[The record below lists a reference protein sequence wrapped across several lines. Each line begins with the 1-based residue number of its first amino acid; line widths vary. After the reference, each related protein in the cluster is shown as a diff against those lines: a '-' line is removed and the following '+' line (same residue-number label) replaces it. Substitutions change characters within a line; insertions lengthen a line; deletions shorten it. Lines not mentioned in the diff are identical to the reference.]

1 MQPKKPPPRWDLQN
15 LWGLK
20 LGVSNGWV
28 WAMHK
33 LIEYIKPIWVINYYQ
48 KPIPLN
54 YYRWWWTENLTPIRP
69 WDKHLD
75 DSQHL
80 ENSIE
85 IYSQEPVKLNHMLLF
100 QGMSKILVHRYNFL
114 FNT

>member
-1 MQPKKPPPRWDLQN
+1 M
-15 LWGLK
+15 G
-20 LGVSNGWV
+20 
-28 WAMHK
+28 
-33 LIEYIKPIWVINYYQ
+33 
-48 KPIPLN
+48 
-54 YYRWWWTENLTPIRP
+54 RP

>member
-1 MQPKKPPPRWDLQN
+1 M
-15 LWGLK
+15 G
-20 LGVSNGWV
+20 
-28 WAMHK
+28 
-33 LIEYIKPIWVINYYQ
+33 
-48 KPIPLN
+48 
-54 YYRWWWTENLTPIRP
+54 RP

-100 QGMSKILVHRYNFL
+100 QGMSKILVHRYNFQL
-114 FNT
+114 YTKHWIVDAKCAI